1 MTTASGDTEK
11 MTILVAV
18 KKNGRVFL
26 GADRITTFGNEY
38 STDLVNSSKIIKLKN
53 GYLATSG
60 YTLLDNVIEHL
71 YNTDH
76 KMMENS
82 FKDRAQVFHFFL
94 QLYGEMR
101 KNYTLVDTGKDT
113 YATMYNVFLLVTPS
127 SIYGVSNN
135 LAVHEYE
142 RYAAKGAG
150 SDYSQGCLYGT
161 YDLMDDAFEI
171 TRLALESACHFSIY
185 CKEPLDIIE
194 VRAADFGTKGGSYK
208 QHAALKTIENRLG
221 TRDFVAVRHDS
232 LPLVKDFSA
241 PVKTKMARP
250 TVSRGAGKIAGA
262 TKTSTARG
270 GKATAARKR
279 KAK

>member
-1 MTTASGDTEK
+1 

-94 QLYGEMR
+94 QLFGEMR

-113 YATMYNVFLLVTPS
+113 YATMYNVFLLVTPT

-150 SDYSQGCLYGT
+150 SDYAQGCLYGT
-161 YDLMDDAFEI
+161 YDLIDDAFEI

-194 VRAADFGTKGGSYK
+194 VRTSDFGIKGGGYK
-208 QHAALKTIENRLG
+208 QHAALKTIQSRRG

-232 LPLVKDFSA
+232 LPLVKDFSG
-241 PVKTKMARP
+241 PVKTKMAKAPANGKAKRLP
-250 TVSRGAGKIAGA
+250 AGIGTGKG
-262 TKTSTARG
+262 STARST
-270 GKATAARKR
+270 KAAPPRKR
-279 KAK
+279 KAR

>member
-1 MTTASGDTEK
+1 
-11 MTILVAV
+11 
-18 KKNGRVFL
+18 
-26 GADRITTFGNEY
+26 
-38 STDLVNSSKIIKLKN
+38 
-53 GYLATSG
+53 
-60 YTLLDNVIEHL
+60 
-71 YNTDH
+71 
-76 KMMENS
+76 
-82 FKDRAQVFHFFL
+82 
-94 QLYGEMR
+94 
-101 KNYTLVDTGKDT
+101 
-113 YATMYNVFLLVTPS
+113 
-127 SIYGVSNN
+127 

-232 LPLVKDFSA
+232 LLLDKDFSS
-241 PVKTKMARP
+241 PVKSKMARP
-250 TVSRGAGKIAGA
+250 AAKRTT
-262 TKTSTARG
+262 TKTSTAKSSAAKSGANRG
-270 GKATAARKR
+270 GKASTVRRRKTR
-279 KAK
+279 

>member
-1 MTTASGDTEK
+1 

-94 QLYGEMR
+94 QLFGEMR

-113 YATMYNVFLLVTPS
+113 YATMYNVFLLVTPA

-150 SDYSQGCLYGT
+150 SDYAQGCLYGT

-194 VRAADFGTKGGSYK
+194 VRTVDFGTKGGSYK
-208 QHAALKTIENRLG
+208 QHAALKTLQSRRG

-232 LPLVKDFSA
+232 LPLVKDFSG
-241 PVKTKMARP
+241 PPKTKMVKAPVNGKSKR
-250 TVSRGAGKIAGA
+250 VGAGIGSKA
-262 TKTSTARG
+262 STTRG
-270 GKATAARKR
+270 SKAAPPRKR
-279 KAK
+279 KAR